1 MMSRS
6 GITQSLLMQ
15 WRMAGPNTR
24 LVIGT
29 TLISA
34 IMLFGLTPRSLFGAE
49 LAWPYAALAGAVGW
63 ARVGLSIRPM
73 LVLCA
78 LGLLQDLISMAP
90 LGCFMMVNLVTY
102 GLYAA
107 MAGALDTAHDPVLA
121 RLLPYVSLLAGVI
134 AVWLIASALAD
145 HAVSL
150 LPLIGVW
157 LTTSVFYLLTQ
168 PVFNLN
174 RRPGDHGGL
183 G

>member
-1 MMSRS
+1 
-6 GITQSLLMQ
+6 MQ
-15 WRMAGPNTR
+15 WHMAGPNTR

-29 TLISA
+29 ILIVA
-34 IMLFGLTPRSLFGAE
+34 IMLFGLTPRSIFEQE
-49 LAWPYAALAGAVGW
+49 LAWPYAALIGAVGW

-90 LGCFMMVNLVTY
+90 LGCFMMVNLMTY

-107 MAGALDTAHDPVLA
+107 MVGALDTEHDPVLA
-121 RLLPYVSLLAGVI
+121 RLLPFVSLLAGI
-134 AVWLIASALAD
+134 ISVWLIASALAD

-157 LTTSVFYLLTQ
+157 LTTSVIYALLQ
-168 PVFNLN
+168 PVFDLN
-174 RRPGDHGGL
+174 RRPGDLGGL